1 MDAELCKLILA
12 AASKG
17 IQLVNDSG
25 SEHDRV
31 SVITKMNQKV
41 AKSGADILAEE
52 IKRLS
57 MFMLQVMFRMKQPCT
72 LTRRP

>member
-31 SVITKMNQKV
+31 SVTTKMNQKV
-41 AKSGADILAEE
+41 AKSGADMLAEE